1 MGRPTVLGTCG
12 IFKGYSRLSGN
23 LFKPLFSNIWLHG
36 NTGSTNAYK
45 YLRTLQRTKAYTSVQ
60 TLCPLRNASFAIF
73 AKDVPTIASN
83 IFENMFFEYISQ
95 INF

>member
-1 MGRPTVLGTCG
+1 MPTSTCVH
-12 IFKGYSRLSGN
+12 FKELR
-23 LFKPLFSNIWLHG
+23 
-36 NTGSTNAYK
+36 
-45 YLRTLQRTKAYTSVQ
+45 RTLPYR
-60 TLCPLRNASFAIF
+60 LCPLRNASFAIF